1 MLNHRQDTIKD
12 RRPNFRDYQE
22 EREGG
27 GRERR

>member
-22 EREGG
+22 ERGG
-27 GRERR
+27 GERR